1 MLVLALNV
9 HFVLLLYI
17 SLDDASSNFTFSRKG
32 KMTNPGYTCIG
43 RLRGLAELRGLQL
56 GIASAGMVKDQL
68 GPRVKSEG

>member
-17 SLDDASSNFTFSRKG
+17 SSNLPFLRKG
-32 KMTNPGYTCIG
+32 KKTNPGYTCIG

-68 GPRVKSEG
+68 GPRVKADFRHWNP

>member
-17 SLDDASSNFTFSRKG
+17 SLDVASNFTFSRKG
-32 KMTNPGYTCIG
+32 KKTNPGYTCIG

-68 GPRVKSEG
+68 GPRRVKSEG